1 MLYLSGRIFLY
12 NLYLTHLFFT
22 VGFFGLFNFI
32 GHVILSE
39 QVALSI
45 GWESN
50 GFQKELGLVSL
61 GIGICGILCYW
72 FRDGLWIATT
82 IPFSVFLLGAAIFH
96 IKEMIFESNFNS
108 GNVVIIIPD
117 VIMPVTLFVLQWI
130 LKRRHDKTV
139 NGHADPSTALR
150 DPASLRSANLGLFAW
165 TCLLAVRGWAK
176 AFFLIPRY
184 NRKGPGEIQGLFCSS
199 AGEIMRL
206 PFSLQGL

>member
-12 NLYLTHLFFT
+12 NLCLTHLFFT

-50 GFQKELGLVSL
+50 DFQKELGLVSL

-82 IPFSVFLLGAAIFH
+82 IPFSVFPLGTAIFH

-150 DPASLRSANLGLFAW
+150 DPASLRSGAG
-165 TCLLAVRGWAK
+165 
-176 AFFLIPRY
+176 
-184 NRKGPGEIQGLFCSS
+184 RKRSF
-199 AGEIMRL
+199 
-206 PFSLQGL
+206 

>member
-1 MLYLSGRIFLY
+1 M
-12 NLYLTHLFFT
+12 
-22 VGFFGLFNFI
+22 
-32 GHVILSE
+32 
-39 QVALSI
+39 ALSI

-72 FRDGLWIATT
+72 FRDGFWIATT

-150 DPASLRSANLGLFAW
+150 
-165 TCLLAVRGWAK
+165 GWAK
-176 AFFLIPRY
+176 AFFLIPGY
-184 NRKGPGEIQGLFCSS
+184 NRKGLGEIQGLFCSS